1 MDAMLDTVHYLWYII
16 YLHNYYTL
24 LPHHHRLVG
33 MEQRLLMI
41 SSPQVQYKRVAR
53 PFALAE
59 KWNFQRRRLL
69 AQGWLVPRKNAK
81 VQPVPDSQFIKS
93 TKQVARNGRNHQLKK
108 NAKQLKPWPLFW
120 VSIANHLYI
129 VFFFLELV

>member
-69 AQGWLVPRKNAK
+69 AQG
-81 VQPVPDSQFIKS
+81 
-93 TKQVARNGRNHQLKK
+93 
-108 NAKQLKPWPLFW
+108 
-120 VSIANHLYI
+120 
-129 VFFFLELV
+129 

>member
-1 MDAMLDTVHYLWYII
+1 MPCWTRFIICGTLYI
-16 YLHNYYTL
+16 YNYYIL
-24 LPHHHRLVG
+24 LPHCHRLVG

-59 KWNFQRRRLL
+59 KWNFPRRRLL
-69 AQGWLVPRKNAK
+69 AQGLQVPKKNAK
-81 VQPVPDSQFIKS
+81 AQPVPGSQFIKS
-93 TKQVARNGRNHQLKK
+93 TKQVARNGRNRRLKK

-120 VSIANHLYI
+120 VSIASHLYI

>member
-16 YLHNYYTL
+16 DIYIYNYYIL

-59 KWNFQRRRLL
+59 KWNFQRRRPL
-69 AQGWLVPRKNAK
+69 AQG
-81 VQPVPDSQFIKS
+81 
-93 TKQVARNGRNHQLKK
+93 
-108 NAKQLKPWPLFW
+108 
-120 VSIANHLYI
+120 
-129 VFFFLELV
+129 